1 MKIELKL
8 YAQMASL
15 KPKEVG
21 RGPWALEV
29 SEGTTVKNLLEELKV
44 PRESVKLVFL
54 NGVHASDDD
63 ILKEGDR
70 VGVFP
75 AVAGG

>member
-1 MKIELKL
+1 MRIELKL

-15 KPKEVG
+15 KPKDVG

-29 SEGTTVKNLLEELKV
+29 TEGTTVKNLLEELKV
-44 PRESVKLVFL
+44 PRESVKLVFV
-54 NGVHASDDD
+54 NGVQASDDD

>member
-1 MKIELKL
+1 M
-8 YAQMASL
+8 
-15 KPKEVG
+15 
-21 RGPWALEV
+21 EV
-29 SEGTTVKNLLEELKV
+29 SEGTTIQNLLEALKV
-44 PRESVKLVFL
+44 PRERVKLVFL
-54 NGVHASDDD
+54 NGVHANDDD

>member
-1 MKIELKL
+1 MRIELKL
-8 YAQMASL
+8 YASMASL
-15 KPKEVG
+15 KPENVG
-21 RGPWALEV
+21 AGPWAMEV
-29 SEGTTVKNLLEELKV
+29 SEGTTIQNLLEELKV
-44 PRESVKLVFL
+44 PRERVKLVFL
-54 NGVHASDDD
+54 NGVHANNDD

>member
-1 MKIELKL
+1 MRIELKL
-8 YAQMASL
+8 YASMACL
-15 KPKEVG
+15 KPENVG
-21 RGPWALEV
+21 RGPWAMEV
-29 SEGTTVKNLLEELKV
+29 SEGTTVQNLLEALKV

-54 NGVHASDDD
+54 NGVHANDDD

>member
-15 KPKEVG
+15 KPESVG
-21 RGPWALEV
+21 GGAWAMEV
-29 SEGTTVKNLLEELKV
+29 SEGTTIQNLLEALKV

-54 NGVHASDDD
+54 NGVHAKDDD
-63 ILKEGDR
+63 ILKEGDK

>member
-15 KPKEVG
+15 MPENVEN
-21 RGPWALEV
+21 GPWVMEV
-29 SEGTTVKNLLEELKV
+29 SEETTIQNLLEVLKV
-44 PRESVKLVFL
+44 SRKSVKLVFI
-54 NGVHASDDD
+54 NGVRANDYN
-63 ILKEGDR
+63 ILKEGDK